1 MNVNDKL
8 YRAADE
14 VLQWLQ
20 QPTSG
25 RSYRYYVSTITLFK
39 HSGISGNNIDWLE
52 KHLDYVRITD
62 ASDFYDSINDV
73 IRTLEKKASDPRI
86 PASEAEKLI
95 RDIENAKEFIKRFDE
110 LYASVDI
117 PVEARLASLAEQIC
131 LLAQSK
137 CPIGYGKHAGAL
149 AESAGWETYDN
160 GFKVYFTARHAWF
173 AHENCTSKG
182 KETAEHPIHVI
193 KGYTGW
199 SRTANRFVSVPG
211 HVYNCHGSGH
221 FLENAIHEVLP
232 KLSLTGSNYIQNDGS
247 GGIVWYYN
255 LGMGGF

>member
-1 MNVNDKL
+1 MNVNDKI
-8 YRAADE
+8 YNAADS
-14 VLQWLQ
+14 VLAWLQ
-20 QPTSG
+20 QPVSG
-25 RSYRYYVSTITLFK
+25 RSYRFYASTITIFK
-39 HSGISGNNIDWLE
+39 HSGIKGDNISWLE
-52 KHLDYVRITD
+52 EHLDYVRITD
-62 ASDFYDSINDV
+62 NNDFYDSIHSV
-73 IRTLEKKASDPRI
+73 ISSIEKKLADPRI

-95 RDIENAKEFIKRFDE
+95 LKLENAKEFIRRYDK
-110 LYASVDI
+110 LCASIDI
-117 PVEARLASLAEQIC
+117 PVEAKLATLAEQIC

-137 CPIGYGKHAGAL
+137 CPIGYGKNAGEL
-149 AESAGWETYDN
+149 VESAGWEVYDN

-182 KETAEHPIHVI
+182 RETANHPIHVI

-211 HVYNCHGSGH
+211 HVYNCHGNGH

-232 KLSLTGSNYIQNDGS
+232 TLALTGDRYIQNDGN

-255 LGMGGF
+255 LQMGGF